1 MSMTIDEKVVEMRFD
16 NRQFEQNVHTSLN
29 TIGDLKKSLNFD
41 DAIKGISNVAS
52 GVKNFSMDSMAT
64 AVMVVHDK
72 FSALEIMAK
81 RVLENITDRAFAA
94 GERLV
99 KSLSTDQI
107 MAGWNKYEQ
116 KTSSVQTIMAAT
128 SKDWVGKEGQMEFV
142 NEQLDKLNWYTDE
155 TSAGFMDMVNN
166 IGKFTSAGVKL
177 EDAVTA
183 MQGIANWG
191 YISGAGL
198 AEQSRAMYNLSQA
211 LGTGTVKLMDWKSI
225 ENANMAT
232 VEFKE
237 MAIQAGV
244 LNGTL
249 KEVSKGVYKTLK
261 GTEVSAQNFNGSL
274 ADAWFTSD
282 VLMDTLKGYGD
293 YTNALYEASEFTGM
307 TATQLRRASE
317 EYANGTLNLAEISE
331 ETGQPIDDLAE
342 MFETLNSETF
352 DLGRRAFAAAQEAKT
367 LTEAIDATKDAV
379 STGWMNTAEIIF
391 GDYEEAK
398 KLWTSVSEELLDVFA
413 SGAEAR
419 NEMLKDWAEMG
430 GREKMLEAI
439 ADIWH
444 TIRNVMGAVKEAF
457 RDIFPPMTAK
467 RLTELTEK
475 FYGFAQELRQ
485 VTNKWNSL
493 PFAKDKHGQA
503 VQVLNVRMEKF
514 RSIIR
519 GIASA
524 LDIVKQAVF
533 AVVKGVASLFKTAAS
548 GSGSILD
555 VAAGIGDWLT
565 NLNKLIKE
573 NDIFTKAI
581 GKVVDKLRPFAKFIS
596 DFIGIVTNA
605 LKKIPENLKIF
616 TSGFGNFAG
625 IVQTIFMTI
634 NDIIFNTLLKIPI
647 LRDHAFE
654 IWSVLNNVGNK
665 IVDFIRN
672 LIPRIKDIFEYFS
685 SLLAWL
691 KWDIREIFNPHG
703 AESFVSSL
711 IHGVIN
717 IALDLLLFGM
727 RSILRLF
734 GKSADDTEDLA
745 YGFYEKLWEIFNK
758 IGNVV
763 AAVFDFIIPRLPKIL
778 AAIKFTVGLII
789 EIVSNLLNLLSK
801 LPGKISEIFQNLT
814 GMKIGEA
821 FDKLK
826 NAASGLLEKLKEV
839 FKGFREVDTDA
850 AGELSDKTTKKLS
863 PLTTLF
869 EGFKKVFGGIWAFLK
884 KLAPLFGAVAKAIG
898 TGLSK
903 LGTWIHDAV
912 SNLNG
917 KDVMDFLKDG
927 AIFAILLKIRGLFK
941 NLEKG
946 TGGLGKIFGKKG
958 LLVQTFKDIGGV
970 LKGVTSV
977 LGGVKDTLVAYQN
990 QLKSKSILN
999 IAIAVG
1005 LLSLSLILLASLDQ
1019 EALTRGTVAISTLFA
1034 NLVVAMKQ
1042 FGKSSASAKL
1052 SGVILAMSIAVL
1064 VLSMAV
1070 KKLAKIDPE
1079 SLTRGMLAVGALL
1092 EMLVLVAKQLSKED
1106 KMMKGAIG
1114 LVAMALAIKMLVKPI
1129 KKLGEMDP
1137 KVLGQGLLSIA
1148 AIMAVMALFVKLTTA
1163 NKDQSQKM
1171 MSVGVGL
1178 ILLALAM
1185 KLIIGSV
1192 AKLGKMDPGELLQ
1205 GVGAISILLL
1215 ELGAFVGLMNKF
1227 AGGAKTA
1234 AIAASV
1240 VILATALLL
1249 IVGAVAL
1256 MGHMDAKKL
1265 KNGLV
1270 GIFVIL
1276 ASVSLALVA
1285 LNKFTNAAALPVIAA
1300 SLVIVAGAMVILAGA
1315 IAMMGH
1321 MDPGHLAGGLIAM
1334 LLMIGGITVA
1344 LIALSKLTGTAKLP
1358 IIAAS
1363 LAIVA
1368 AALVVLAV
1376 ALRILGRMS
1385 IGKVLTAL
1393 AAIAGI
1399 LVILGVATTALG
1411 PIAPAL
1417 LAISGAVALLGAGIM
1432 ALGIGLTLVA
1442 AAGVGAVAILGK
1454 LLDVLISSV
1463 IGAIPKLVEA
1473 ATRALSAI
1481 LKGAADMLPDFIAL
1495 VKALIA
1501 GIIDLIDPNKPD
1513 AVVPKLVTAVINLL
1527 DYLLKEIAAHT
1538 GSIVESLMK
1547 IVVDLIEGIRG
1558 DKNLERICDGLIGMI
1573 LDVLDSLI
1581 KNIGPLVDKL
1591 VKVFVELMKGLGRNV
1606 GDIVGSVIDFLIE
1619 VLDALGKNLQEKG
1632 GKLATAIWSV
1642 VEGLIKMV
1650 FEFIKKAIATFLD
1663 PRSADSIWTILDL
1676 LLECV
1681 VASVELGIPKL
1692 IKAGERIAYA
1702 IGQGLG
1708 DGMNIVDQFFT
1719 GWMDK
1724 IAGVERKEGDTYS
1737 FGGFLKYM
1745 FNGQELDDI
1754 EHMSG
1759 NTAGLAKA
1767 MQNQAFIDAVDSRLT
1782 RLIGDS
1788 SATTS
1793 AYLANQ
1799 SAMAINAA
1807 AYQKHEQQMNE
1818 SSSAFRKWLEANGGG
1833 GNYQYTQYVYLDTK
1847 KVGESVTDS
1856 VSGNIA
1862 KATQQQQR
1870 FSMAEAAKGARY
1882 AP

>member
-166 IGKFTSAGVKL
+166 MGKFTSNGVKL

-211 LGTGTVKLMDWKSI
+211 LSAGSVKLIDWKSI
-225 ENANMAT
+225 ANANMAT
-232 VEFKE
+232 VEFKQT
-237 MAIQAGV
+237 AIDTAV
-244 LNGTL
+244 ELGTL
-249 KEVSKGVYKTLK
+249 KKVGDGVYKTLA
-261 GTEVSAQNFNGSL
+261 GTEVSVTKGFEESL
-274 ADAWFTSD
+274 KDAWFTSD

-331 ETGQPIDDLAE
+331 ETGQPIEDLAE

-398 KLWTSVSEELLDVFA
+398 KLWTSVSEELWDVFA

-419 NEMLKDWAEMG
+419 NKMLKDWAKMG

-444 TIRNVMGAVKEAF
+444 SIRNVMGAVKEAF

-475 FYGFAQELRQ
+475 LYGFAQELRQ
-485 VTNKWNSL
+485 VTNKWNSV
-493 PFAKDKHGQA
+493 PFATDEYGQA
-503 VQVLNVRMEKF
+503 VQILNKRMDKF

-533 AVVKGVASLFKTAAS
+533 AVVKGIASLFKTAAS
-548 GSGSILD
+548 GTGSILD

-581 GKVVDKLRPFAKFIS
+581 GKVVDKLRPFAKFVS
-596 DFIGIVTNA
+596 DFIGIVINA

-672 LIPRIKDIFEYFS
+672 LVPRIKDIFEYFS

-734 GKSADDTEDLA
+734 GKSAEDTEDLA

-763 AAVFDFIIPRLPKIL
+763 ASVFEFIIPRLPKIL
-778 AAIKFTVGLII
+778 DAIKFTIGLII
-789 EIVSNLLNLLSK
+789 EIVSNLFTLLSK

-821 FDKLK
+821 FEKLK
-826 NAASGLLEKLKEV
+826 DAASGMLEKIKEV
-839 FKGFREVDTDA
+839 FKGFRDVDTDA
-850 AGELSDKTTKKLS
+850 AGDFSEKATKKLS
-863 PLTTLF
+863 PLTTLM
-869 EGFKKVFGGIWAFLK
+869 EGLKKFFGGVANVLK
-884 KLAPLFGAVAKAIG
+884 SFKPVFTSLVTFIG
-898 TGLSK
+898 NGLSK
-903 LGTWIHDAV
+903 IGGFL
-912 SNLNG
+912 SNFFQNGGVNTTMDLIKGGLIISILN
-917 KDVMDFLKDG
+917 
-927 AIFAILLKIRGLFK
+927 KIRKFFKGGSDVFKSFKDILDGIGGIVKNVSVVFK
-941 NLEKG
+941 NLGG
-946 TGGLGKIFGKKG
+946 TLEAFNKQVKAKA
-958 LLVQTFKDIGGV
+958 LL
-970 LKGVTSV
+970 S
-977 LGGVKDTLVAYQN
+977 
-990 QLKSKSILN
+990 
-999 IAIAVG
+999 IAIALG
-1005 LLSLSLILLASLDQ
+1005 ILTLSLVVLAGMDKDQLTKSLAALAAVFAMMTASFKVITGGNKNGGKSASSAATILLAMG
-1019 EALTRGTVAISTLFA
+1019 A
-1034 NLVVAMKQ
+1034 
-1042 FGKSSASAKL
+1042 
-1052 SGVILAMSIAVL
+1052 AVL
-1064 VLSMAV
+1064 LIAFAV
-1070 KKLAKIDPE
+1070 KKLGKMDE
-1079 SLTRGMLAVGALL
+1079 KQLMQGLLAVVVIIAALTKVVKSL
-1092 EMLVLVAKQLSKED
+1092 ATNKED
-1106 KMMKGAIG
+1106 SKRMMKGVVG
-1114 LVAMALAIKMLVKPI
+1114 LIALAIAIRLLVKPI

-1171 MSVGVGL
+1171 MSVGFGL

-1192 AKLGKMDPGELLQ
+1192 AKLGKMDPAQLLQ
-1205 GVGAISILLL
+1205 GVGAITILLL

-1240 VILATALLL
+1240 VILATALLI

-1256 MGHMDAKKL
+1256 MGRMDAKKL

-1321 MDPGHLAGGLIAM
+1321 MDPGQLAGGLIAM

-1376 ALRILGRMS
+1376 ALRVLGRMS

-1463 IGAIPKLVEA
+1463 IGAIPKLVDA
-1473 ATRALSAI
+1473 AVKSLQAVLRGLTGLI
-1481 LKGAADMLPDFIAL
+1481 PDFVEF
-1495 VKALIA
+1495 VKTLINA
-1501 GIIDLIDPNKPD
+1501 VIDLIDPNKPGS
-1513 AVVPKLVTAVINLL
+1513 VVPQLVTALLNLL
-1527 DYLLKEIAAHT
+1527 DHTLKDIADHT
-1538 GSIVESLMK
+1538 ESLITSIVKIITSIFSGIKGDDIKKICNSLFEMLGGLLDSVGENVGK
-1547 IVVDLIEGIRG
+1547 IV
-1558 DKNLERICDGLIGMI
+1558 DKVVTIVTNTLDAVGNNLGKI
-1573 LDVLDSLI
+1573 VDSLI
-1581 KNIGPLVDKL
+1581 KLLCNMLQAIADGIINNDDKIVEAVWGVIYALVHLIIHLFHADELVEMLGGLGEWLGDIIMAPFVAAAEGIGKLVDKL
-1591 VKVFVELMKGLGRNV
+1591 KLDFSGDDILQDPRFKGYNKLVRGEPISDKERAEIESMFAEMNAKIAEARDTFGLSEAARLRNATDAINDLFARQGINIGATSSLADKANAESNLVIANKNAIREQDWGSQALRRLDNMTDKLAELGGRPVIVEL
-1606 GDIVGSVIDFLIE
+1606 D
-1619 VLDALGKNLQEKG
+1619 GK
-1632 GKLATAIWSV
+1632 
-1642 VEGLIKMV
+1642 KMGEQV
-1650 FEFIKKAIATFLD
+1650 SPTVNKKMAQYTEAQIREMT
-1663 PRSADSIWTILDL
+1663 
-1676 LLECV
+1676 
-1681 VASVELGIPKL
+1681 
-1692 IKAGERIAYA
+1692 AYA
-1702 IGQGLG
+1702 
-1708 DGMNIVDQFFT
+1708 NRT
-1719 GWMDK
+1719 
-1724 IAGVERKEGDTYS
+1724 
-1737 FGGFLKYM
+1737 
-1745 FNGQELDDI
+1745 
-1754 EHMSG
+1754 
-1759 NTAGLAKA
+1759 
-1767 MQNQAFIDAVDSRLT
+1767 SR
-1782 RLIGDS
+1782 
-1788 SATTS
+1788 
-1793 AYLANQ
+1793 
-1799 SAMAINAA
+1799 
-1807 AYQKHEQQMNE
+1807 
-1818 SSSAFRKWLEANGGG
+1818 
-1833 GNYQYTQYVYLDTK
+1833 
-1847 KVGESVTDS
+1847 
-1856 VSGNIA
+1856 
-1862 KATQQQQR
+1862 
-1870 FSMAEAAKGARY
+1870 
-1882 AP
+1882 